1 LSPLSIAL
9 RLPPYSKIRAVRRA
23 ELETVRQSISLTR
36 FPSQTRRRA
45 LALFFILA
53 LAFSVRVLTANFL
66 RAHFDDPGWFQFG
79 SYAVFD
85 GQAQGILD
93 HKIRP
98 FWIDDSSR
106 TDQIVYPP
114 GYALWMAFIY
124 AITGDRTPVSVQKVQ
139 LIIDSLLVL
148 LIVGIGATAYGWR
161 VGLFAGAMAA
171 LSPLLALSGATPNA
185 DAPASWLVMGAVWCL
200 LLATKRQRV
209 LFVIAAGA
217 LLGLAC
223 WLRVNP
229 LLLFVAWAIA
239 LLLVVR
245 ASRRRRLALSGAL
258 ALATLLVISPVVIRN
273 LVVFYP
279 EIAPTGLG
287 IGWNLWA
294 GIGETNRGAEFG
306 APCCDEQMIEQDRR
320 AMGLRPDAPL
330 GLFWPDGIRRD
341 RERGQ
346 KAVAVIKTHPFWYA
360 GVMARRVWGHLK
372 FAGKPAGNVGSAG
385 VNVTSQK
392 CLSPERQG
400 GPLALGTNVLGMIQ
414 SVLRYLALPLMLIGI
429 VLAWRKDWRVTGL
442 LLATVLYYLV
452 TLAVGHSEIRYG
464 LPMQE
469 LLFIFA
475 GVAISGLSSSVARL
489 WQRRHKRT

>member
-1 LSPLSIAL
+1 MTPLFQKLS
-9 RLPPYSKIRAVRRA
+9 RPYAKRV
-23 ELETVRQSISLTR
+23 
-36 FPSQTRRRA
+36 
-45 LALFFILA
+45 LALLFILA

-66 RAHFDDPGWFQFG
+66 RAHFDDPSWFQSG

-85 GQAQGILD
+85 RQAQNILD
-93 HKIRP
+93 RKIRP

-114 GYALWMAFIY
+114 GYPLWMASIY
-124 AITGDRTPVSVQKVQ
+124 ATTGDRSPVSVQKVQ
-139 LIIDSLLVL
+139 LIIDSLSVL

-185 DAPASWLVMGAVWCL
+185 DAPASWLVLGAVWCL
-200 LLATKRQRV
+200 LLAMKRQRV
-209 LFVIAAGA
+209 PFVIAAGA
-217 LLGLAC
+217 LTGLAC

-229 LLLFVAWAIA
+229 LFLFVAWAIA
-239 LLLVVR
+239 LLLVVN
-245 ASRRRRLALSGAL
+245 ADRRRRFVLSGAL
-258 ALATLLVISPVVIRN
+258 TLATSLVISPLVIRN

-294 GIGETNRGAEFG
+294 GIGETSRGSEFG
-306 APCCDEQMIEQDRR
+306 APCCDEQMIEQDRH

-346 KAVAVIKTHPFWYA
+346 KAVAVIKAHPFWYA

-372 FAGKPAGNVGSAG
+372 FAGRPAGNVGSAG
-385 VNVTSQK
+385 VNVTSKK
-392 CLSPERQG
+392 CLSPEDQG
-400 GPLALGTNVLGMIQ
+400 GPLALGVNVLGMIQ
-414 SVLRYLALPLMLIGI
+414 SVLRYLALPLMLIGAM
-429 VLAWRKDWRVTGL
+429 LAWRKDWRVTGL
-442 LLATVLYYLV
+442 ILATVFYYLV
-452 TLAVGHSEIRYG
+452 TLALGHSEIRYG
-464 LPMQE
+464 LPMQA

-475 GVAISGLSSSVARL
+475 GVTVSALNEVLARF
-489 WQRRHKRT
+489 WQRGQKQI

>member
-1 LSPLSIAL
+1 MTRLFQKLS
-9 RLPPYSKIRAVRRA
+9 RPYAK
-23 ELETVRQSISLTR
+23 
-36 FPSQTRRRA
+36 RA
-45 LALFFILA
+45 LALLFILA
-53 LAFSVRVLTANFL
+53 LAFSVRVLTVNFL
-66 RAHFDDPGWFQFG
+66 RAHFEDPAWFQFG

-85 GQAQGILD
+85 RQAQDILD
-93 HKIRP
+93 HKTRP

-106 TDQIVYPP
+106 TDQMIYPP
-114 GYALWMAFIY
+114 GYPLWMAFIY
-124 AITGDRTPVSVQKVQ
+124 AITGDRSPASVQKAQ
-139 LIIDSLLVL
+139 LMIDSLSVL

-185 DAPASWLVMGAVWCL
+185 DAPASWLVLGAVWCL
-200 LLATKRQRV
+200 LLAAKRQRI
-209 LFVIAAGA
+209 LFAVAAGA

-245 ASRRRRLALSGAL
+245 ASRRRRFALSGAL
-258 ALATLLVISPVVIRN
+258 ALATLLLISPVVIRN

-306 APCCDEQMIEQDRR
+306 APCCDEQMIEQDRHD
-320 AMGLRPDAPL
+320 MGLGPDAQL

-341 RERGQ
+341 RQRGQ
-346 KAVAVIKTHPFWYA
+346 KALTVIKSHPFWYA
-360 GVMARRVWGHLK
+360 GVIARRAWGHLK
-372 FAGKPAGNVGSAG
+372 FAGRPAPSVGSAG
-385 VNVTSQK
+385 INVTSQK

-400 GPLALGTNVLGMIQ
+400 GPVSLGTNVLGMIQ

-429 VLAWRKDWRVTGL
+429 VFAWRKDWRTTGL
-442 LLATVLYYLV
+442 ILATVSYYLV

-464 LPMQE
+464 LPMQA

-475 GVAISGLSSSVARL
+475 GVATSGLCGSVARL
-489 WQRRHKRT
+489 WERRHKRT

>member
-1 LSPLSIAL
+1 LRALFHQLS
-9 RLPPYSKIRAVRRA
+9 SKSAD
-23 ELETVRQSISLTR
+23 
-36 FPSQTRRRA
+36 RA
-45 LALFFILA
+45 LALLFILA
-53 LAFSVRVLTANFL
+53 LAFSVRMLTANFL
-66 RAHFDDPGWFQFG
+66 RAHFSDPGWFQFG

-85 GQAQGILD
+85 VQARGILD
-93 HKIRP
+93 HKTRP

-106 TDQIVYPP
+106 TDQMIYPP
-114 GYALWMAFIY
+114 GYPLWMAFIY
-124 AITGDRTPVSVQKVQ
+124 AITGDRSTVSVQQVQ
-139 LIIDSLLVL
+139 LIIDSLSVL

-185 DAPASWLVMGAVWCL
+185 DAPASWLVLGAVWCL
-200 LLATKRQRV
+200 LLAARRQRV
-209 LFVIAAGA
+209 VFAIAAGA

-229 LLLFVAWAIA
+229 LLLFAVWAIA
-239 LLLVVR
+239 LLLVVG
-245 ASRRRRLALSGAL
+245 ASWRRRLALSAAL

-294 GIGETNRGAEFG
+294 GIGETNRGSEFG

-320 AMGLRPDAPL
+320 AMGLPPDAPL

-346 KAVAVIKTHPFWYA
+346 KAIAVIKAHPFWYT
-360 GVMARRVWGHLK
+360 GIMARRVWGHLK
-372 FAGKPAGNVGSAG
+372 FAGRPAGNVGSAG
-385 VNVTSQK
+385 VNVTSKK

-400 GPLALGTNVLGMIQ
+400 GPLSLGVKVLGMIQ
-414 SVLRYLALPLMLIGI
+414 SVLRYLALPLMLIGA

-442 LLATVLYYLV
+442 ILATVLYYLV

-464 LPMQE
+464 LPMQA
-469 LLFIFA
+469 LLFVFA
-475 GVAISGLSSSVARL
+475 GVTVSALMGAWRAFAR
-489 WQRRHKRT
+489 QN

>member
-1 LSPLSIAL
+1 
-9 RLPPYSKIRAVRRA
+9 
-23 ELETVRQSISLTR
+23 
-36 FPSQTRRRA
+36 
-45 LALFFILA
+45 LALLFILA

-85 GQAQGILD
+85 RQAQDILD
-93 HKIRP
+93 HKTP
-98 FWIDDSSR
+98 AFWIDDSSR
-106 TDQIVYPP
+106 TDRIVYPP
-114 GYALWMAFIY
+114 GYPLWMAFIY
-124 AITGDRTPVSVQKVQ
+124 AITGDRSPVSVQRVQ

-148 LIVGIGATAYGWR
+148 LIVGIGATAYGWT

-185 DAPASWLVMGAVWCL
+185 DAPASWLVLGAVWCL
-200 LLATKRQRV
+200 LLAAKRQQ
-209 LFVIAAGA
+209 LFSMIVAGA

-223 WLRVNP
+223 WLRVSP
-229 LLLFVAWAIA
+229 LFLFVAWAVA
-239 LLLVVR
+239 LPLVVG
-245 ASRRRRLALSGAL
+245 ASRRRKLAMSGAL
-258 ALATLLVISPVVIRN
+258 ALAALLVIAPVVIRN

-306 APCCDEQMIEQDRR
+306 APCCDEQMIEQDRQ
-320 AMGLRPDAPL
+320 AMGLAPDAPL
-330 GLFWPDGIRRD
+330 RLFWPDGIRRD

-346 KAVAVIKTHPFWYA
+346 KALAVIKAHPFWYT

-372 FAGKPAGNVGSAG
+372 FAGRPAPSVGGAG
-385 VNVTSQK
+385 INVTSQK
-392 CLSPERQG
+392 CLSPDRRG
-400 GPLALGTNVLGMIQ
+400 GLVSLGTNVLGMVQ

-429 VLAWRKDWRVTGL
+429 VLAWRKDWRTTGL
-442 LLATVLYYLV
+442 ILATVLYYLV

-464 LPMQE
+464 LPMQA

-475 GVAISGLSSSVARL
+475 GVAVSGLNFSVVRF
-489 WQRRHKRT
+489 WQRRHKRI

>member
-1 LSPLSIAL
+1 MKRFSFCPKSLNRRFQNIFLFS
-9 RLPPYSKIRAVRRA
+9 SKGV
-23 ELETVRQSISLTR
+23 
-36 FPSQTRRRA
+36 
-45 LALFFILA
+45 LALLFILA

-66 RAHFDDPGWFQFG
+66 RAHFDDPSWFQFG
-79 SYAVFD
+79 SYAIFD
-85 GQAQGILD
+85 RQAQGILD
-93 HKIRP
+93 HKTRA

-106 TDQIVYPP
+106 TDRIVYPP
-114 GYALWMAFIY
+114 GYALWMALIY
-124 AITGDRTPVSVQKVQ
+124 AITGDRSPVSVQWVQ

-148 LIVGIGATAYGWR
+148 LIVGIGATAYGWT
-161 VGLFAGAMAA
+161 VGLIAGAMAA
-171 LSPLLALSGATPNA
+171 LSPLLAIAGVTPNA
-185 DAPASWLVMGAVWCL
+185 DAPASWLVLGAVWCL
-200 LLATKRQRV
+200 LLAMKRQRAF
-209 LFVIAAGA
+209 LVIAAGV

-245 ASRRRRLALSGAL
+245 ASRRRRFALSGAL

-294 GIGETNRGAEFG
+294 GIGETDRGAEFG
-306 APCCDEQMIEQDRR
+306 AACCDEQMIEQDRQ
-320 AMGLRPDAPL
+320 AMRLAPDAPL

-346 KAVAVIKTHPFWYA
+346 KALAVIKAHPFWYA

-372 FAGKPAGNVGSAG
+372 FAGPPAPRVGSAG
-385 VNVTSQK
+385 INVTSQK
-392 CLSPERQG
+392 CLSSERQG
-400 GPLALGTNVLGMIQ
+400 GLLSFGVNALGMIQ

-429 VLAWRKDWRVTGL
+429 GLAWRKDWRMTGL
-442 LLATVLYYLV
+442 ILATVLYYLV

-464 LPMQE
+464 LPMQA

-475 GVAISGLSSSVARL
+475 GVAISGLCGSVARF
-489 WQRRHKRT
+489 WQRRHKQL

>member
-1 LSPLSIAL
+1 
-9 RLPPYSKIRAVRRA
+9 V
-23 ELETVRQSISLTR
+23 
-36 FPSQTRRRA
+36 QT
-45 LALFFILA
+45 
-53 LAFSVRVLTANFL
+53 
-66 RAHFDDPGWFQFG
+66 
-79 SYAVFD
+79 
-85 GQAQGILD
+85 
-93 HKIRP
+93 
-98 FWIDDSSR
+98 
-106 TDQIVYPP
+106 
-114 GYALWMAFIY
+114 
-124 AITGDRTPVSVQKVQ
+124 VQ
-139 LIIDSLLVL
+139 LIIDSLSVL
-148 LIVGIGATAYGWR
+148 LIVGIGATAYGLS

-185 DAPASWLVMGAVWCL
+185 DAPASWLVLGAVWCL
-200 LLATKRQRV
+200 LLAMKRQRV

-223 WLRVNP
+223 WLRVSP
-229 LLLFVAWAIA
+229 LFLFVAWAVA

-245 ASRRRRLALSGAL
+245 ASRRRRFALSGAL

-294 GIGETNRGAEFG
+294 GIGETSRGVEFG

-320 AMGLRPDAPL
+320 AMGLGPDVPL

-346 KAVAVIKTHPFWYA
+346 KALAVIKAHPFWYA

-372 FAGKPAGNVGSAG
+372 FAGRPAPSVGSAG
-385 VNVTSQK
+385 INVTSQK
-392 CLSPERQG
+392 SLSPERRG
-400 GPLALGTNVLGMIQ
+400 GLLSFGVNTLGMIQ
-414 SVLRYLALPLMLIGI
+414 SVLRYLALPLMLVGI
-429 VLAWRKDWRVTGL
+429 VLAWRKDWRMTGL
-442 LLATVLYYLV
+442 ILSTVLYYLV

-464 LPMQE
+464 LPMQA

-475 GVAISGLSSSVARL
+475 GVAISRLSSSVARF
-489 WQRRHKRT
+489 WERRHKQL

>member
-1 LSPLSIAL
+1 MEPHTINRTL
-9 RLPPYSKIRAVRRA
+9 
-23 ELETVRQSISLTR
+23 
-36 FPSQTRRRA
+36 RA
-45 LALFFILA
+45 LFHQLSSKSTKRALTLLFILA

-66 RAHFDDPGWFQFG
+66 RAHFDDPGWFQSG

-85 GQAQGILD
+85 RQAQDILD
-93 HKIRP
+93 HKTP
-98 FWIDDSSR
+98 AFWIDDSSR
-106 TDQIVYPP
+106 TDRIVYPP
-114 GYALWMAFIY
+114 GYPLWMAFIY
-124 AITGDRTPVSVQKVQ
+124 AIIGDRSPVSVQRVQ

-148 LIVGIGATAYGWR
+148 LIVGIGATAHGWT
-161 VGLFAGAMAA
+161 VGLCAGAMAA

-185 DAPASWLVMGAVWCL
+185 DAPASWLVLGAMWCL
-200 LLATKRQRV
+200 LLAVKRQQ
-209 LFVIAAGA
+209 LFPMIVAGA

-223 WLRVNP
+223 WLRVSP
-229 LLLFVAWAIA
+229 LFLFVVWAVA
-239 LLLVVR
+239 LPLVVG
-245 ASRRRRLALSGAL
+245 ASRRRKLALSGAL
-258 ALATLLVISPVVIRN
+258 SLATLLVISPVVIRN

-306 APCCDEQMIEQDRR
+306 APCCDEQMIAQDRQ
-320 AMGLRPDAPL
+320 AMGLAPDAPL

-346 KAVAVIKTHPFWYA
+346 KALVVIKAHPFWYA

-372 FAGKPAGNVGSAG
+372 FAGRPAPSVGSAG
-385 VNVTSQK
+385 INVTSQK
-392 CLSPERQG
+392 CLSPDRRG
-400 GPLALGTNVLGMIQ
+400 GLVSLGTNLLGMIQ

-429 VLAWRKDWRVTGL
+429 VLAWRKDWRMTGL
-442 LLATVLYYLV
+442 ILATVLYYLV

-464 LPMQE
+464 LPMQA

-475 GVAISGLSSSVARL
+475 GVAVSGFCISVVRF
-489 WQRRHKRT
+489 WQRRPKRI